1 MAFGQTQTKDLEIK
15 FVNKTDLTLSIPE
28 KGHRVK
34 NPGALEGWNDM
45 TLGGSITNLK
55 PGQSRSVVQT
65 VSVKQDDDIQME
77 IHYSATSGR
86 DFTQIFSGLNTN
98 DKLAVLSLTHD

>member
-15 FVNKTDLTLSIPE
+15 FVNKTDLTLFIPE
-28 KGHRVK
+28 EGHRVK

-65 VSVKQDDDIQME
+65 VSVKQDDDIEME

-86 DFTQIFSGLNTN
+86 DFTQLFSGLNTN